1 MNIPSQ
7 PNFERKVCLSGRAPE
22 SQPRAWNGLLLPL
35 LAACVLLSGCA
46 AARLKA
52 DYRTY
57 ERSYADGSNR
67 QMLLNLARLDQHHP
81 TYFFKLGQVNTS
93 YKMGATIPGNAQFS
107 PTGNIGGVTGG
118 GTPNLFYE
126 QDPSWNFIPVND
138 DQLSQTLLKPVPAE
152 FFYMFYQ
159 QGWRV
164 DQLLRLMV
172 DRVEIHVPGR
182 EVQIIRNT
190 PSNDPEAIDSFV
202 TFLRISAIALELQR
216 RGLLVLGGETRFI
229 PLAKGWS
236 SKDLPATKDFLDSVS
251 KGDPNSKNLVWRRT
265 ADNSGWEVGR
275 EVVMPIFRLNVPED
289 TASNK
294 DNPAHKALVDKMM
307 NDVKA
312 DILRNMPELKGEPLV
327 PTKFKEED
335 SLKTTLD
342 ILRCGF
348 KLQESV
354 NQEPNQGD
362 ETCLSA
368 RLVMRSLIGMMSA
381 ASQEQPRFD
390 ELMNTSAFNFPARVP
405 EKERVPLL
413 RLSWSDNEQLT
424 PALVE
429 LNYLGKSYTV
439 ADKATPSALEE
450 KAYWNRDM
458 FRILSQLA
466 SQVTVDISKF
476 PLPEILQLRTQ

>member
-1 MNIPSQ
+1 
-7 PNFERKVCLSGRAPE
+7 
-22 SQPRAWNGLLLPL
+22 
-35 LAACVLLSGCA
+35 
-46 AARLKA
+46 
-52 DYRTY
+52 
-57 ERSYADGSNR
+57 
-67 QMLLNLARLDQHHP
+67 
-81 TYFFKLGQVNTS
+81 
-93 YKMGATIPGNAQFS
+93 
-107 PTGNIGGVTGG
+107 
-118 GTPNLFYE
+118 
-126 QDPSWNFIPVND
+126 
-138 DQLSQTLLKPVPAE
+138 
-152 FFYMFYQ
+152 
-159 QGWRV
+159 
-164 DQLLRLMV
+164 
-172 DRVEIHVPGR
+172 
-182 EVQIIRNT
+182 
-190 PSNDPEAIDSFV
+190 
-202 TFLRISAIALELQR
+202 
-216 RGLLVLGGETRFI
+216 VLGGETRFV

-275 EVVMPIFRLNVPED
+275 EIVMPIFRLNVPED

-294 DNPAHKALVDKMM
+294 DNAAHKALVAKMM
-307 NDVKA
+307 DDVKA

-327 PTKFKEED
+327 SPKFKEED

-381 ASQEQPRFD
+381 ASQEQP
-390 ELMNTSAFNFPARVP
+390 TFNFPARVP

-413 RLSWSDNEQLT
+413 RLSWSDNENLT

-429 LNYLGKSYTV
+429 LDYLGKTYTV
-439 ADKATPSALEE
+439 ADKANPSALEE
-450 KAYWNRDM
+450 KAFWNRDM

-476 PLPEILQLRTQ
+476 PLPEILQIRTQ